1 MYKGIETFG
10 DVVKAQAA
18 QFGDRRFIR
27 FDQADLTFHE
37 FHDGGN
43 KAANMLLSLGMQ
55 KGDRC
60 AVMLQNSPAFLMSWL
75 GIARLGAIEVPI
87 NTGLRGDLFA
97 YILNQAQCKVLIIK
111 DEWIDR
117 LNQVQHQLLH
127 LERVLVVGDATLGF
141 DSFDD
146 LLAQASNAEVHIDV
160 QPTDPSL
167 ILFTSGTTGPSK
179 GAILSHK
186 ANFALSQSCINI
198 MNYTEQDRL
207 YTVFPL
213 YHVNARYST
222 ILAALITGSDV
233 VMHNQFSASRFWD
246 ICRTEGITTFT
257 YMGTLITIL
266 LKQPNKDNDADNPV
280 RMIQGSPC
288 PPEIYDEF
296 QNRFNIKVTEAYGST
311 ELGICLANRAES
323 FRKGSC
329 GQIIPIFEVEIQ
341 DSKGKVCPPNV
352 AGEIVV
358 RPNNPSI
365 MFSGYYGMAEETVK
379 AWRDLWFHTGDRGK
393 VDEDG
398 YFYFVDRM
406 KDVVRRRGEN
416 ISSFEVERVL
426 NDHPAVLESAIVGV
440 PSDLTEEEVLAVIK
454 LQEGA
459 QLIPEQL
466 LQFCEQRLPHFAVP
480 RYVRIIAEFPKTP
493 SQRIEKYKLR
503 LEGITHNTWDR
514 ELVGYKISK

>member
-43 KAANMLLSLGMQ
+43 KAANMLLYLGMQ

-186 ANFALSQSCINI
+186 ANFALSQSCIRH
-198 MNYTEQDRL
+198 YEL
-207 YTVFPL
+207 YRAGSLVHCFPTL
-213 YHVNARYST
+213 SCKCT
-222 ILAALITGSDV
+222 ILDDFGS
-233 VMHNQFSASRFWD
+233 
-246 ICRTEGITTFT
+246 
-257 YMGTLITIL
+257 
-266 LKQPNKDNDADNPV
+266 
-280 RMIQGSPC
+280 
-288 PPEIYDEF
+288 
-296 QNRFNIKVTEAYGST
+296 FNYWQ
-311 ELGICLANRAES
+311 R
-323 FRKGSC
+323 C
-329 GQIIPIFEVEIQ
+329 G
-341 DSKGKVCPPNV
+341 N
-352 AGEIVV
+352 A
-358 RPNNPSI
+358 
-365 MFSGYYGMAEETVK
+365 
-379 AWRDLWFHTGDRGK
+379 
-393 VDEDG
+393 
-398 YFYFVDRM
+398 
-406 KDVVRRRGEN
+406 
-416 ISSFEVERVL
+416 
-426 NDHPAVLESAIVGV
+426 
-440 PSDLTEEEVLAVIK
+440 
-454 LQEGA
+454 
-459 QLIPEQL
+459 
-466 LQFCEQRLPHFAVP
+466 
-480 RYVRIIAEFPKTP
+480 
-493 SQRIEKYKLR
+493 
-503 LEGITHNTWDR
+503 
-514 ELVGYKISK
+514 